1 MYQSIKINNSI
12 KKKFVLL
19 LSAVIV
25 VCVTIVVLLSFHGAK
40 KELEIGEQNHLK
52 ILSDSIYQSMTNMM
66 LSGNAEYVR
75 EAEKNAKSLDG
86 VSYLEIAKSKG
97 IIENF
102 NLKTP
107 FTSDKEIQKVFHDK
121 KIKMY
126 RPKDGSNQLKIL
138 KPFIAQK
145 RCLNCHIGVKEG
157 DVLGVMDL
165 RVSLDKSDSNI
176 AFFTTMMGAS
186 NVLLALLLLGMV
198 YLLLN
203 KLVSKP
209 LGNMI
214 TVIKEL
220 SSGNR
225 DLTKRL
231 HVNTDDEL
239 GVMSQEFNKYL
250 QAIEDNHKEER
261 LFISDARKTIQRV
274 KRGWY
279 SDVITAK
286 TSSETLN
293 AFKND
298 VNEMLIATKENFENI
313 NSVLKEYTKHNYTKE
328 LKLENIDPNGVFA
341 RLVNHINELK
351 MVITNMLIESK
362 KSSLTLNKSSDVL
375 LSNVDTLN
383 QTALQTEAYLQDVNK
398 ALKSITDNI
407 SINGKNVIKMSNL
420 SQDVTTSAN
429 EGEKLAIQTVSAMN
443 EINAHISDI
452 DEAIGVIDQI
462 SFQTNILSLNAA
474 VEAAT
479 AGEAGKGFSVVA
491 SEVRK
496 LAAKSAQA
504 AHQIKELVEVAS
516 MKSISGKEVA
526 NQMIEGYHALNGNI
540 SNTVEYIN
548 EIREAS
554 KEQLAAIDKINDNV
568 AKVTQQIKEN
578 AHVTQ
583 ETKNVALQTDKMAK
597 YAVDMINKKE
607 FIDTVNN

>member
-1 MYQSIKINNSI
+1 MYQGITINNSI

-19 LSAVIV
+19 LSAVII
-25 VCVTIVVLLSFHGAK
+25 VCVTIVITLSFQGAK
-40 KELEIGEQNHLK
+40 KELEAGEQEHLR
-52 ILSDSIYQSMTNMM
+52 ILSESVYQSMTNMM
-66 LSGNAEYVR
+66 LSGNADYVR
-75 EAEKNAKSLDG
+75 DAEKNAKSLEG
-86 VSYLEIAKSKG
+86 VSFLNIAKSKR
-97 IIENF
+97 IINDF

-107 FTSDKEIQKVFHDK
+107 FTTDKEIQKVFHDK

-126 RPKDGSNQLKIL
+126 RTDDGTNQLKIL

-145 RCLNCHIGVKEG
+145 RCLNCHVGAKEG

-176 AFFTTMMGAS
+176 AFFTTMMASS
-186 NVLLALLLLGMV
+186 NVLLAIILLVMVFFLLD
-198 YLLLN
+198 

-209 LGNMI
+209 LHNMI
-214 TVIKEL
+214 AVIKEL
-220 SSGNR
+220 SLGNR

-231 HVNTDDEL
+231 HVKTDDEL
-239 GVMSQEFNKYL
+239 GVMAGEFNKYL
-250 QAIEDNHKEER
+250 QTIEDTHKEER

-298 VNEMLIATKENFENI
+298 VNDMLLATKGNFEHI
-313 NSVLKEYTKHNYTKE
+313 NSVLIEYTKHNYTKE
-328 LKLENIDPNGVFA
+328 LKLENIDQKGVFA
-341 RLVNHINELK
+341 RLVKHINELK
-351 MVITNMLIESK
+351 TVITNMLIESK
-362 KSSLTLNKSSDVL
+362 KSSLTLDKSSDVL
-375 LSNVDTLN
+375 LGNVETLN
-383 QTALQTEAYLQDVNK
+383 NTAMQTESYLEDVNRALQ
-398 ALKSITDNI
+398 SITDNI
-407 SINGKNVIKMSNL
+407 SINGKNVMKMSNL
-420 SQDVTTSAN
+420 SQEVTTSAN

-443 EINAHISDI
+443 EINTHISDI

-462 SFQTNILSLNAA
+462 AFQTNILSLNAA

-496 LAAKSAQA
+496 LAAKSAEA

-516 MKSISGKEVA
+516 LKSIGGKEVA
-526 NQMIEGYHALNGNI
+526 NQMIEGYHTLNSNI
-540 SNTVEYIN
+540 SNTVHYID
-548 EIREAS
+548 EIRLAS
-554 KEQLAAIDKINDNV
+554 KEQLEAIDQINANV
-568 AKVTQQIKEN
+568 TKVTQQIKEN

-583 ETKNVALQTDKMAK
+583 QTKNVALQTDKMAK
-597 YAVDMINKKE
+597 YAVSIINKKE